1 MKTINN
7 NDITSKLVNKTVT
20 VFGWVQN
27 KRRFGKKT
35 FIDLRDR
42 SGIVQIVFD
51 NLDLHISKES
61 VLKAAG
67 KVVKRLE
74 PNKEINSGEIEI
86 LVSDYEIMSTSNEL
100 PFTIRDDNNVNEDL
114 RIKYRYLDL
123 RRNVMQKNIIL
134 RSKVISAMRNYL
146 DAQDFLEIETPIL
159 GKSTPEGARDYLV
172 ATRHAG
178 KFFALPQ
185 SPQLFKQLLMAS
197 GFERYY
203 QVAKV
208 FRDEDSRKDR
218 QPEFTQFDIEVSFMT
233 KAHFQE
239 HIEKM
244 MQKAF
249 AVIGQK
255 IKIPFARMSF
265 DTAIDLY
272 GCDKPDV
279 RYDCKISTI
288 NEWDRNSNFEIISKQ
303 ESIRMIHIP
312 DVISNNDFKILEEIA
327 KKNGANILWYITH
340 ENNKILKSNFAA
352 KDQQNSTKIVE
363 KSKKMF
369 GKKGTIFIVANTYN
383 IASNSL
389 GAVRVKANEL
399 FNYAKDAYEF
409 LWIEDW
415 PMFEYDEESKR
426 YVAMHHPFT
435 NFEGDIDN
443 VDITKMKSQAYDLV
457 LNGYEIAGGSVRI
470 HKKEIQQK
478 MFDLIKLSKEEIKNK
493 FGFFIEAFNYGLP
506 PHLGMAFGVDRLIMI
521 MTNSNSIRDVIAFP
535 KNANGFDLLTE
546 SPSNVLSTQLDEVH
560 LQLKEEKKKKEN

>member
-7 NDITSKLVNKTVT
+7 NEITLKHLGKELTVY
-20 VFGWVQN
+20 GWVQN

-42 SGIVQIVFD
+42 SGIVQLVFD
-51 NLDLHISKES
+51 NIDLHINKEA
-61 VLKAAG
+61 VLKATG
-67 KVVKRLE
+67 KVIKRIE
-74 PNKEINSGEIEI
+74 SNKEINSGDIEI
-86 LVSDYEIMSTSNEL
+86 LVNTYDLLSDSNEL
-100 PFTIRDDNNVNEDL
+100 PFSIRDDNNVSEDL

-123 RRNVMQKNIIL
+123 RRPTMQKNIIL
-134 RSKVISAMRNYL
+134 RAKVISIMRNYL
-146 DAQDFLEIETPIL
+146 SDQDFIEIETPIL

-172 ATRHAG
+172 PTRHQG

-218 QPEFTQFDIEVSFMT
+218 QPEFTQFDIEASFMT
-233 KAHFQE
+233 KKHFQE

-244 MQKAF
+244 MKKVF
-249 AVIGQK
+249 LSIGQK
-255 IKIPFARMSF
+255 LKTPFRRISYN
-265 DTAIDLY
+265 DAINDY
-272 GCDKPDV
+272 GSDKPDL
-279 RYDCKISTI
+279 RYDNKITTI
-288 NEWDRNSNFEIISKQ
+288 EDWDRKSGFEIISKQ

-312 DVISNNDFKILEEIA
+312 DIITNNEFKIFEEVA

-340 ENNKILKSNFAA
+340 ENNEIIKSNFAV
-352 KDQQNSTKIVE
+352 KDKENSLKIIE
-363 KSKKMF
+363 KCEKMHY
-369 GKKGTIFIVANTYN
+369 GKGTIFIVANTYMN
-383 IASNSL
+383 TSISL
-389 GAVRVKANEL
+389 GAVRIKANEL
-399 FNYAKDAYEF
+399 FNYAKDTYEF
-409 LWIEDW
+409 AWVEDW

-478 MFDLIKLSKEEIKNK
+478 MFNLIKLTDEEVKNK
-493 FGFFIEAFNYGLP
+493 FGFFIDAFNYGLP
-506 PHLGMAFGVDRLIMI
+506 PHLGMAFGIDRLIMI
-521 MTNSNSIRDVIAFP
+521 MTKSSSIRDVIAFP
-535 KNANGFDLLTE
+535 KNANGYDLLTG
-546 SPSNVLSTQLDEVH
+546 SPSEITKEQLDEVF
-560 LQLKEEKKKKEN
+560 LRLKEIK